1 MARSLRIEY
10 PGAWYHVTCRV
21 SKGDVDSHSVLHLT
35 AGQRIF
41 GIAPCADRPV
51 SICDLLYIISWGGE
65 PTNPLAFGAK
75 RNENRFMR
83 CRNHVP
89 TPTDSKRGQ
98 GSRGSVAPEF
108 PAMLPVPARNS
119 QTPTPRW
126 YSALNPAIPHQHR
139 PEPASHFWPL
149 RPKVVSRLA
158 KWLAMGQLEIET
170 SINA

>member
-51 SICDLLYIISWGGE
+51 SICHVLYIISWGGE
-65 PTNPLAFGAK
+65 PTNPLSFGAT

-89 TPTDSKRGQ
+89 TPTDSKKGRGREGGLRPNFRQCSRFQPATAKHPPRGVLCLESCHTPSASTGARISLLAPPPQ
-98 GSRGSVAPEF
+98 GSLTAG
-108 PAMLPVPARNS
+108 
-119 QTPTPRW
+119 
-126 YSALNPAIPHQHR
+126 
-139 PEPASHFWPL
+139 
-149 RPKVVSRLA
+149 KVVGYGTA
-158 KWLAMGQLEIET
+158 
-170 SINA
+170 